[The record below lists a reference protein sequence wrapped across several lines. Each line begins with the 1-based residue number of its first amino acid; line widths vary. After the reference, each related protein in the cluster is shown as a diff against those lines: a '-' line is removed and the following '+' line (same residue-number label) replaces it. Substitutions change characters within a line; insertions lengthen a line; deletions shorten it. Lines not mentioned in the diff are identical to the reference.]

1 MNSIGIRNET
11 LKNCCLAFQN
21 RPEFTSS
28 VVQFTAAIGMA
39 NLLNADLPS
48 DDEDDLDFDAVE
60 EAKRIGEHDDEGA
73 GGRKRKARGGAR
85 RRVRGAGGIGE
96 EDEGGEGED
105 AEDLAE
111 ARKASKELEANKAK
125 AGAAWSLLS
134 GLGGSGAAAGGPKD
148 TEGVVK
154 GSVGGVGRVG
164 GKTAAADLD
173 ALCMGIAKK
182 KKDQAKNKKGDTSW
196 MRQMGIAGGSTAGNS
211 KTPKVSGEE
220 IAAKAMAAVKE
231 ASAGSVLTSSTGM
244 IKISETRRFAGK
256 NITVERE
263 VAKESRD
270 AQRAQAN
277 PAGKKK
283 EGLDAVLEQIA
294 PAKKVTVMDKSKSD
308 WKEFKTKDDQILE
321 ELEAHKKSGATYLG
335 KKDFLAAADVKQY
348 EKERDLKLG
357 ADVRNRGRL

>member
-1 MNSIGIRNET
+1 
-11 LKNCCLAFQN
+11 
-21 RPEFTSS
+21 
-28 VVQFTAAIGMA
+28 MA

-96 EDEGGEGED
+96 EDEGDEGDEGED

-111 ARKASKELEANKAK
+111 ARKASKDLEANKAK

-211 KTPKVSGEE
+211 KKPKVSGEE

>member
-1 MNSIGIRNET
+1 
-11 LKNCCLAFQN
+11 
-21 RPEFTSS
+21 
-28 VVQFTAAIGMA
+28 MA

-60 EAKRIGEHDDEGA
+60 EAKLIGEHDNEEG
-73 GGRKRKARGGAR
+73 GTRKRKARGGAR
-85 RRVRGAGGIGE
+85 GRMRGAGGIGVGEEEEEAE
-96 EDEGGEGED
+96 EDD
-105 AEDLAE
+105 AEGLAE

-125 AGAAWSLLS
+125 AGDAWSLLS
-134 GLGGSGAAAGGPKD
+134 GLGRSEGDMGGSKDKGGSSK
-148 TEGVVK
+148 EA
-154 GSVGGVGRVG
+154 VGLVG
-164 GKTAAADLD
+164 GKKGATTDLD

-182 KKDQAKNKKGDTSW
+182 KKDQAKNKRGDTSW
-196 MRQMGIAGGSTAGNS
+196 MRQMGISGGSNVIKS
-211 KTPKVSGEE
+211 KKAKVSAEE

-231 ASAGSVLTSSTGM
+231 ATASSVLTSSTGM

-277 PAGKKK
+277 PVGKKK

-294 PAKKVTVMDKSKSD
+294 PARKVTVMDKSKSD
-308 WKEFKTKDDQILE
+308 WKDFKTKDDQILE

-357 ADVRNRGRL
+357 SDVRNRGRL